1 MKSKIYFKYD
11 ANIVGT
17 IFILFQNIPRTNY
30 YCSSFFTVLE
40 GGKSGKDG
48 DYVQENFTHF

>member
-30 YCSSFFTVLE
+30 YRSSFFTVLE